1 MPGSATDTQT
11 APPVPRH
18 RSGSRRPRSSRP
30 PDWSAGR
37 SGTRSCR
44 ASCPPR
50 PRPRRRPPGAARM
63 GLGCRPR
70 PSRCQVDAGHRAGVM
85 VGDPQRPAPD
95 GEALRA
101 GAGPDRAV
109 ARRRPRWSRDRSQ
122 PPCCRRAPTGTCR
135 LWSCWYA
142 GEGDDRGEPFTD
154 EGGHGGAGAGLGRR
168 LGRSRGT
175 PSVGIAGA
183 PGCREQYPDDQ
194 RLLPASSAKRRRPK
208 IGGGWHGAPPLPGLQ
223 SGASF
228 LHRMPL
234 AGSPRVEGQ
243 RGTATSRRGAAT
255 VGYLAAAPEK
265 LTSSFGSVVATQ
277 TWLPVATTSRGRPRV
292 R

>member
-63 GLGCRPR
+63 GLVCRPR

-154 EGGHGGAGAGLGRR
+154 EAGTAAPVPVSAGGWVD
-168 LGRSRGT
+168 RG
-175 PSVGIAGA
+175 V
-183 PGCREQYPDDQ
+183 
-194 RLLPASSAKRRRPK
+194 LPVSASPEHPAAASSTPMTNVFCQRPARSGDGPRLAGVGMAHLPSQGSRVGHPSYTGCAWPVPLEWK
-208 IGGGWHGAPPLPGLQ
+208 VSAGPRLPG
-223 SGASF
+223 
-228 LHRMPL
+228 
-234 AGSPRVEGQ
+234 V
-243 RGTATSRRGAAT
+243 
-255 VGYLAAAPEK
+255 AP
-265 LTSSFGSVVATQ
+265 Q
-277 TWLPVATTSRGRPRV
+277 P
-292 R
+292 